1 MIWLRDLFG
10 LSIIDENLDWYLAHG
25 RLSLMRGRMVDAYL
39 QRLVGRLRPHIMDV
53 VAAFDFPQELLRA
66 KIASGAEAQRQQEA
80 ADHRAAEEA
89 AGVAAAAEG
98 SSRDSSDAE
107 HPSSDQTAPAQAD
120 PTLDKPLETM

>member
-1 MIWLRDLFG
+1 MP
-10 LSIIDENLDWYLAHG
+10 AAG
-25 RLSLMRGRMVDAYL
+25 RLARPQGQGRRCDERVE
-39 QRLVGRLRPHIMDV
+39 RPT
-53 VAAFDFPQELLRA
+53 RA
-66 KIASGAEAQRQQEA
+66 QIGTDQEAQRQQEA

-107 HPSSDQTAPAQAD
+107 HPSADQDAPAQAD